1 MQQETNQY
9 VQYREQEQQH
19 FKIMIKETLELLQS
33 QDWLIDDEDINIAK
47 GMYEMPSTFK
57 ELRIN
62 RKRKKIT
69 NGR

>member
-1 MQQETNQY
+1 
-9 VQYREQEQQH
+9 
-19 FKIMIKETLELLQS
+19 MIKETLELLQS

-57 ELRIN
+57 ELRTN